1 MVNERLGTNPLD
13 IRVHNNDYTQSIR
26 VGHYISCRF
35 SEEFGFTA
43 GTGELVVEAD
53 HPLASRLMQA
63 DVDVVPVTAHYNGW
77 LWTGRVTSYVA
88 TGKPGRE
95 TLTCQLVSD
104 ELQLSHVLAFCA
116 PRRGLSVQGK
126 RDYAKGPLL
135 QVVHHYLSEN
145 LARADLPVYLFM
157 PPSKRADTSPVIDCS
172 ARMTYLDDLLR
183 EQLDHHE
190 YNLTARM
197 WWPGEPFPVGKM
209 VPFNI
214 SGEDAI
220 AGVLSTLRPTEDTTT
235 QSVGEVDDNFVRLRR
250 SEADNAMAENLPGLF
265 QPSTPGLM
273 VMVEPVRKRE
283 HVRFSTASGEIEAVT
298 LSGKGTGPVRAVVG
312 GKTDEWVTETMHL
325 GIDFATQGI
334 ITALS
339 GAAGSMLAGA
349 GLGSAAGPAGMAVGA
364 IVGGLVG
371 MVAKNA
377 TEDTVFAFT
386 DRVDVNRRAAEGPFH
401 LRESFT
407 SSSAGVFTYD
417 TSALAERA
425 LIDAEGGQTIEFT
438 MVDGCSKILGN
449 DKRGENG
456 KPIYGYRIGDR
467 VQLHEH
473 LSGRSVTDIV
483 TGIEVSD
490 SVGERLRVTPRV
502 GKQRNVSNPF
512 VDMVENMNKAF
523 GTLRDLGL
531 AT

>member
-1 MVNERLGTNPLD
+1 MVERLGTNPLD
-13 IRVHNNDYTQSIR
+13 IRVHNNDYTQSRR
-26 VGHYISCRF
+26 VGHYISCAF
-35 SEEFGFTA
+35 SEQFGFTA
-43 GTGELVVEAD
+43 GTGELTVEAN
-53 HPLASRLMQA
+53 HPLAARLMQA
-63 DVDVVPVTAHYNGW
+63 DVDVVPVTAEYNGW
-77 LWTGRVTSYVA
+77 LWTGRVTAYTA
-88 TGKPGRE
+88 TGAPGRE

-104 ELQLSHVLAFCA
+104 ELQLSHVLAFSS
-116 PRRGLSVQGK
+116 PRSGLSLQGK

-135 QVVHHYLSEN
+135 QVVHHYLSRN

-157 PPSKRADTSPVIDCS
+157 PPAKRKDTSPVIDAS

-183 EQLDHHE
+183 DQLEHHE

-197 WWPGEPFPVGKM
+197 WWPGQPFPHGKM

-214 SGEDAI
+214 EGETMLGAI
-220 AGVLSTLRPTEDTTT
+220 AATLNPDQDTTT
-235 QSVGEVDDNFVRLRR
+235 QPLTPVDDNLVRLRR
-250 SEADNAMAENLPGLF
+250 SEADNAMAEDQPGLYT
-265 QPSTPGLM
+265 PTTPGLM

-298 LSGKGTGPVRAVVG
+298 LSGKATGPVRAVVG
-312 GKTDEWVTETMHL
+312 GKSDEWVTETMNL

-334 ITALS
+334 ITAVS
-339 GAAGSMLAGA
+339 GAATGA
-349 GLGSAAGPAGMAVGA
+349 LTGASLGAAAGPLGAAAGAV
-364 IVGGLVG
+364 VGGLFSSF
-371 MVAKNA
+371 AKSA

-425 LIDAEGGQTIEFT
+425 LIEAEGGQTIEFT
-438 MVDGCSKILGN
+438 MVDGQSKTLG
-449 DKRGENG
+449 DDRMGDTG
-456 KPIYGYRIGDR
+456 KPVYGYRVGDR

-483 TGIEVSD
+483 TGIEVTD
-490 SVGERLRVTPRV
+490 AVGERMRVTPRV

-512 VDMVENMNKAF
+512 VDMVEGMNKAF